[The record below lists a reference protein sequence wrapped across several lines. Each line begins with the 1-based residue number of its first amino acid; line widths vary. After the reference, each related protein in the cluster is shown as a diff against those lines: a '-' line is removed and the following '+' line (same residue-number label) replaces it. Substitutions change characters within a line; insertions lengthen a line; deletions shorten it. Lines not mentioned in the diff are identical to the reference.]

1 MTSILVIIG
10 RIYRYQF
17 KRNYIKNKD
26 IFRIYIKFWT
36 FWKKIEPHNLNICEI
51 IDSERRGYRNA

>member
-36 FWKKIEPHNLNICEI
+36 FWKKIEAHNLNISEI